1 MSTIDQITALIGELS
16 FAEKLSINEQLAS
29 SIRKEGGGKVG
40 KKVKADKAEK
50 ADKADKPKR
59 KAALGTLAWTAFVK
73 HMKTTRPDDFEGI
86 SKESEKL
93 VIVKG
98 MKAEDPAAYDAFI
111 AKYKEDHKDDASEA
125 SASEVESVAEE
136 VPAPVPVKKVTKVV
150 PKVPTVVATAAA
162 TAAAKKAAK
171 TVEPAKKVVKT
182 VVKTVKKKEEAP
194 PMPQI
199 EIDGTNY
206 WHDPASNGLWE
217 VTGETVVDGTGSWI
231 GYYQPGNE
239 EEPIRFTEAFGDE

>member
-1 MSTIDQITALIGELS
+1 M
-16 FAEKLSINEQLAS
+16 
-29 SIRKEGGGKVG
+29 KE
-40 KKVKADKAEK
+40 
-50 ADKADKPKR
+50 
-59 KAALGTLAWTAFVK
+59 
-73 HMKTTRPDDFEGI
+73 TRPDDFEGI

-125 SASEVESVAEE
+125 ETSEVESVAEPE
-136 VPAPVPVKKVTKVV
+136 PAPVPAKKVTKVV

-171 TVEPAKKVVKT
+171 TVEKPEKKVVKT
-182 VVKTVKKKEEAP
+182 VKKVAKKEEAP

-199 EIDGTNY
+199 EIDGTSY
-206 WHDPASNGLWE
+206 WHDPESNGLWE
-217 VTGETVVDGTGSWI
+217 VTGPTVADGTGSWI
-231 GYYQPGNE
+231 GYYQPE
-239 EEPIRFTEAFGDE
+239 KEDEPIRFTEAFGSD

>member
-40 KKVKADKAEK
+40 KKVKADKADK
-50 ADKADKPKR
+50 AEKADKPKR

-125 SASEVESVAEE
+125 ETSEVESVAEP
-136 VPAPVPVKKVTKVV
+136 VAAPKVTKVVTKVV
-150 PKVPTVVATAAA
+150 PKVPTVVATA
-162 TAAAKKAAK
+162 TAKKAAK
-171 TVEPAKKVVKT
+171 AEPAKK

-199 EIDGTNY
+199 EIDGTTY
-206 WHDPASNGLWE
+206 WHDPESNGLWE
-217 VTGETVVDGTGSWI
+217 VTGPTVADGTGSWI
-231 GYYQPGNE
+231 GYYQPE
-239 EEPIRFTEAFGDE
+239 KEDEPIRFTEAFGSDE

>member
-1 MSTIDQITALIGELS
+1 MSTIDQITALISELS

-29 SIRKEGGGKVG
+29 SIRKEGGGKAV
-40 KKVKADKAEK
+40 KKVKVSKEDKAE
-50 ADKADKPKR
+50 KADKPKR

-125 SASEVESVAEE
+125 ETSEVESVAEPE
-136 VPAPVPVKKVTKVV
+136 PAPVPAKKVTKVV

-162 TAAAKKAAK
+162 TAAKKAAQ
-171 TVEPAKKVVKT
+171 TVEKPEKKVVKT
-182 VVKTVKKKEEAP
+182 VAKKVAKKEEVP

-199 EIDGTNY
+199 EIEGTTY
-206 WHDPASNGLWE
+206 WHDPETNGLWE
-217 VTGETVVDGTGSWI
+217 VMGETLGDSKWT
-231 GYYQPGNE
+231 GYYQPE
-239 EEPIRFTEAFGDE
+239 DETIRYTDAFGSD